1 MPRGAGVAI
10 YLLVIAQTL
19 QGCAPTHA
27 RTSDH
32 FDGSRFHNRNGV
44 ADYSVWDEF
53 KIAWE
58 LRTKKKN
65 WPAHFQTPLYPAPA
79 DPVLHGI
86 RVLWVGHATT
96 LIQTPG
102 LNIITDPILF
112 ESIGPGVFGPKLVT
126 NPGVRIE
133 SLPRIDLILISHNHY
148 DHLDLRS
155 LHALIDRQRVAPPRI
170 LVGRGVGT
178 LLKKAGIPSEE
189 LDWNDSVT
197 VKDTKVR
204 FLEAVHTSRRGI
216 WDTNKTLWGSFLIE
230 SPDGTIYF
238 GGDTGYGTHF
248 HSIYEKYGAPT
259 VSLLPIGAYEP
270 RWFMFRMHMNPDEAV
285 RAHLD
290 LHSQHSI
297 AIHFGLIDNAGES
310 YEAPIDDLIAARRA
324 HGVDS
329 TRFVAPHYGQV
340 LRYEDDGARR
350 HSLSRR
356 SVSTIS
362 TTPAA
367 VSRAQSRCSSAPR
380 ETQLMGRPAA
390 WTTRSRPARWA
401 STDVP
406 PIASTTGY
414 TLLSFAIASPS
425 GTRLQAG
432 AAAESTAP
440 DDDALSEHCIERNK
454 WSAI

>member
-1 MPRGAGVAI
+1 LTSRNPISTATASRPRGARVAI
-10 YLLVIAQTL
+10 QLLVIAQAL
-19 QGCAPTHA
+19 SGCASTHPP
-27 RTSDH
+27 TSDH
-32 FDGSRFHNRNGV
+32 FDGSRFHNRNSV

-53 KIAWE
+53 KVAWE

-65 WPAHFQTPLYPAPA
+65 WPAHFKTPLYPAPA
-79 DPVLHGI
+79 DPVVHGI

-112 ESIGPGVFGPKLVT
+112 ESIGPGAFGPKLVT
-126 NPGVRIE
+126 NPGVLIE

-170 LVGRGVGT
+170 LVGRGVGKF
-178 LLKKAGIPSEE
+178 LKKEGISSEE
-189 LDWNDSVT
+189 MDWDDSVT
-197 VKDTKVR
+197 VKDAQVH

-248 HSIYEKYGAPT
+248 RRIYEKYGAPT

-285 RAHLD
+285 QAHLD
-290 LHSQHSI
+290 LHSQNSI

-310 YEAPIDDLIAARRA
+310 YAAPIDDLIAARRA

-329 TRFVAPHYGQV
+329 TKFVAPHYGQV
-340 LRYEDDGARR
+340 LRYTAVR
-350 HSLSRR
+350 
-356 SVSTIS
+356 TIE
-362 TTPAA
+362 
-367 VSRAQSRCSSAPR
+367 R
-380 ETQLMGRPAA
+380 
-390 WTTRSRPARWA
+390 
-401 STDVP
+401 VP
-406 PIASTTGY
+406 PRS
-414 TLLSFAIASPS
+414 LL
-425 GTRLQAG
+425 
-432 AAAESTAP
+432 
-440 DDDALSEHCIERNK
+440 K
-454 WSAI
+454 